1 MSLRMSGSRRGA
13 ERDSGRG
20 SLEITNMNKLKSSQK
35 DKVRQFMIFTQSNEK
50 TALNCLSQNDWK
62 LDVATDNFFQN
73 PDLYVQNLKGTL
85 DRKKLEQ
92 LYNRYREKRNSFHFA
107 DPQDDN
113 KIGIDGIQQFC
124 DDLGLDPASVSV
136 LLIAWKFRAATQC
149 EFSKQ
154 EFMEGM
160 AEQGCDSIEK
170 LKAQLPRM
178 EQELKDQGK
187 FKDFYQFT
195 FNFAKNPGQK
205 GLGMYLEMAIA
216 YWNLILAG
224 RFKFLDLWNK
234 FLLEHHKRSI
244 PKDTWNLLLDFST
257 MITDDMSNY
266 DEEGAWPVLIDDFVE
281 FARPY
286 IGTKSTAV

>member
-1 MSLRMSGSRRGA
+1 MDGRKGSRA
-13 ERDSGRG
+13 K
-20 SLEITNMNKLKSSQK
+20 TNMNKLKSSQK

-50 TALNCLSQNDWK
+50 TALTCLSQNDWK
-62 LDVATDNFFQN
+62 LDVATDKFFQS
-73 PDLYVQNLKGTL
+73 PELYVSNLKGAL
-85 DRKKLEQ
+85 DKKKLDQ
-92 LYNRYREKRNSFHFA
+92 LYNRYR
-107 DPQDDN
+107 DPHDDN

-124 DDLGLDPASVSV
+124 DDLALDPASISV

-160 AEQGCDSIEK
+160 AEQD
-170 LKAQLPRM
+170 
-178 EQELKDQGK
+178 
-187 FKDFYQFT
+187 
-195 FNFAKNPGQK
+195 
-205 GLGMYLEMAIA
+205 LEMAIA
-216 YWNLILAG
+216 YWNLVLAG
-224 RFKFLDLWNK
+224 RFKFLDLWNR
-234 FLLEHHKRSI
+234 FLVEHHKRSI

-281 FARPY
+281 FARPH